1 MRGDLQEDKQLRY
14 NYDRLNVIRME
25 MNRTIDAALNIHKET
40 CSSRSVLVT
49 LMSGHV
55 VCTRR
60 ERTSKMRRET
70 NRVKRTV
77 NTARKCTPGGLGF
90 SQSGSAALVSRSSRI
105 IWINVGQWGST
116 GKFSGRG
123 REREERE

>member
-49 LMSGHV
+49 LMSG
-55 VCTRR
+55 
-60 ERTSKMRRET
+60 
-70 NRVKRTV
+70 
-77 NTARKCTPGGLGF
+77 
-90 SQSGSAALVSRSSRI
+90 VSC
-105 IWINVGQWGST
+105 
-116 GKFSGRG
+116 
-123 REREERE
+123 